1 MTPATCRYASS
12 GSDPG
17 PDDAGAQVTRV
28 TDPEGTTQELWMVV
42 PRVTGTTFKGCLI
55 GMLRLQPLLT
65 RIATTV
71 VEDFAIVVFEGEEP
85 IYARHQTTPQYRD
98 TLRQEVA
105 ITLPGLTWR
114 VWIWPTVGAI
124 LADKLSALPFAVIFM
139 GLVTTVL
146 LASLAYLAQT
156 AQSAPPNWRSPM
168 TPSQKKSASDNAQ
181 R

>member
-1 MTPATCRYASS
+1 MGLAPGGRGVLGDPY
-12 GSDPG
+12 SDVPIRQQRLLIL
-17 PDDAGAQVTRV
+17 AQTTQEAQVTRV

-55 GMLRLQPLLT
+55 GMLRLQPPP

-105 ITLPGLTWR
+105 IPCPGSPGGCGFGQPSGPSWLISSR
-114 VWIWPTVGAI
+114 
-124 LADKLSALPFAVIFM
+124 
-139 GLVTTVL
+139 
-146 LASLAYLAQT
+146 
-156 AQSAPPNWRSPM
+156 RSP
-168 TPSQKKSASDNAQ
+168 SQ
-181 R
+181 